1 MLIYYH
7 SFLSELFSV
16 LVYQLHPLHYLS
28 YIVIEEAGEGTTVT
42 EERNHRNNTSTR
54 ELDPSFRSPWP
65 IVFSLLEFV
74 ELENVERK

>member
-28 YIVIEEAGEGTTVT
+28 YIVTEEAGEGTIVT
-42 EERNHRNNTSTR
+42 EECNHRNDTSTR
-54 ELDPSFRSPWP
+54 DLICLSEAHGRLCF
-65 IVFSLLEFV
+65 FLEFV